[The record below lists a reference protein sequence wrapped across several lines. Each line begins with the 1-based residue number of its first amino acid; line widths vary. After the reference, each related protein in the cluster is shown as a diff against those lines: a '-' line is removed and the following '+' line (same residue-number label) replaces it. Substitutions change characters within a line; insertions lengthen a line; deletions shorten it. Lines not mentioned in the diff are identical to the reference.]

1 MNPEMRDY
9 PETSVA
15 FINIFIPENMWHH
28 IEIVNILIF
37 CPLTWIWQGASVV
50 SQQARSASCV
60 RPRWWFVV
68 CTDTS
73 LREPVLLIILV
84 ITLVS
89 SLLVQHHNQT
99 TKWETGEQLWADA
112 MSSKWPLLISDW
124 SISGPR
130 WSPTP
135 WLPSSSSLSTRVWLF
150 NHLVS
155 GSRRRDSSRLDHRY
169 FCQRENKKV
178 HPPTAGE
185 LGKSFQQNDRT
196 SDLI

>member
-1 MNPEMRDY
+1 MNTEMRDY
-9 PETSVA
+9 HETSVA
-15 FINIFIPENMWHH
+15 FINIFIPENLWHH
-28 IEIVNILIF
+28 IEMVNILIF
-37 CPLTWIWQGASVV
+37 CPLTWIWQGVSAV
-50 SQQARSASCV
+50 SQAGGASCV
-60 RPRWWFVV
+60 RRRWWFVV

-73 LREPVLLIILV
+73 LCEPVLLIIPV
-84 ITLVS
+84 ITLVPS
-89 SLLVQHHNQT
+89 QLVLHHNQT

-112 MSSKWPLLISDW
+112 MSSKWPLLISNW

-169 FCQRENKKV
+169 FCQRENKKYS
-178 HPPTAGE
+178 PDRRRE
-185 LGKSFQQNDRT
+185 LGKCYQQNDRT
-196 SDLI
+196 